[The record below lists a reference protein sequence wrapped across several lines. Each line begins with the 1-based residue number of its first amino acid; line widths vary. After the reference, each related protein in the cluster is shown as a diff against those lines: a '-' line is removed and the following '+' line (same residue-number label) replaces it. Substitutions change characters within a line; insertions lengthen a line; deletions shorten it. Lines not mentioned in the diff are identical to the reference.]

1 MPRNRRADSKMVGA
15 GIAATV
21 VLALAGLAVFR
32 LAGLYDDERGT
43 VSRNGSVY
51 AGIPARV
58 QFVPMPGAETPDV
71 PWRILV
77 DTGVVFNAFDPTSEL
92 GRLNATPGTA
102 PVDVSEELGDAV
114 GSSIGVSQMTR
125 GAFDITIRPLKKLWQ
140 DAAATGKMPDDAQID
155 AARENVGWGLVD
167 LKRTDRSSWQ
177 ITRARPGIELDLGG
191 IVKGWSV
198 DRAIEHL
205 AARKVESA
213 IVQVGGEIGLI
224 GNTAAQKPWRI
235 GIRHPLDPTANWTV
249 LNLTGPA
256 AVSTSGNYEQPV
268 RIGDTDYYHI
278 FDPTTGRPV
287 PTSVLG
293 VTVVV
298 TSGTS
303 MNTRA
308 DGLATAFAV
317 MGVDKSLEIAAGMEG
332 VHVLFIVRDPASGKP
347 VERTSPGFE
356 ALR

>member
-1 MPRNRRADSKMVGA
+1 MARNRRTDSKMLGA
-15 GIAATV
+15 GIAATL
-21 VLALAGLAVFR
+21 VLALACLAVFR
-32 LAGLYDDERGT
+32 LAGLDDDERRT

-58 QFVPMPGAETPDV
+58 QFVPVPGTDTPDV
-71 PWRILV
+71 PWRMLV
-77 DTGVVFNAFDPTSEL
+77 DTGVVFNVFDTNSEL
-92 GRLNATPGTA
+92 GRLNAIPGTA
-102 PVDVSEELGDAV
+102 PVDVSDELGDAV
-114 GSSIGVSQMTR
+114 GNSIGISQMTR
-125 GAFDITIRPLKKLWQ
+125 GAFDITVRPLKKLWH
-140 DAAATGKMPDDAQID
+140 DAADTGKMPEDAQID
-155 AARENVGWGLVD
+155 AALEKVGWGLID
-167 LKRTDRSSWQ
+167 LTRTDRNSWQ

-224 GNTAAQKPWRI
+224 GTTAANKPWRI

-249 LNLTGPA
+249 LNLTGRA

-268 RIGDTDYYHI
+268 RIGNTDYYHI

-298 TSGTS
+298 TSGTA

-317 MGVDKSLEIAAGMEG
+317 MGVDKSLELAAGMEG
-332 VHVLFIVRDPASGKP
+332 VHVLFIVRDPVSGKP